1 MLMTTFLG
9 VRGAMWSSIFPEC
22 HACWLPTEICSGKF

>member
-1 MLMTTFLG
+1 MTTFLG